1 MGAGCQ
7 RGRAKEIVAGM
18 SSRGNMTEDVVV
30 TVYVVPGGYRSGG
43 SLPALYRCLTA
54 VRYT

>member
-1 MGAGCQ
+1 
-7 RGRAKEIVAGM
+7 
-18 SSRGNMTEDVVV
+18 MTEDVVV

>member
-1 MGAGCQ
+1 MGAGGQ
-7 RGRAKEIVAGM
+7 RGRDKEIVTGT

-30 TVYVVPGGYRSGG
+30 TVYVVPGRSGSGG
-43 SLPALYRCLTA
+43 SLPELYRCVTA